1 MGPGAPTRPGLSVR
15 SLPPNIFAVVMATGI
30 VSLAVNGAGFALLA
44 HALFWLNVGLYAVL
58 WVLLISRVLRH
69 RADLA
74 ADLRSHAKA
83 PGFFTLVAA
92 PCVLGNQCVLLFG
105 GSAAGLALWV
115 VGVMFWLALTYA
127 MVPGLMEGVAKPK
140 PEEGLNGA
148 WLLAVVGTQ
157 AVSVLACLLVPAL
170 ADGAPDLPLF
180 VALAFWLV
188 GSMLYIWLI
197 ALIFHRILFLPLPP
211 GELTP
216 PYWINMGAMAISTL
230 AGVRLVGEA
239 SRMPL
244 LAELLPFLKGMTLLF
259 WATGT
264 WWIPI
269 LVALGVWRH
278 LYKRVPLSYEHG
290 YWAAVFPL
298 GMYTVCTQNLIRV
311 FQLPFLQLIAAAF
324 VWIALLAWGLTFVGM
339 AWHVI
344 APKTA
349 GTMRTPP
356 GDQDKGT
363 ETQAA
368 LAGLGSEPLECT
380 THLSTDQRQST
391 TGK

>member
-1 MGPGAPTRPGLSVR
+1 MMEPAAPATPGLSVR
-15 SLPPNIFAVVMATGI
+15 NLPPNIFAMVMSTGI
-30 VSLAVNGAGFALLA
+30 VSIALHGAGYHLIAL
-44 HALFWLNVGLYAVL
+44 ALFWLNIGLYAVL
-58 WVLLISRVLRH
+58 AVLLLTRVLRY

-92 PCVLGNQCVLLFG
+92 PCVLGNQCVLIAG
-105 GSAAGLALWV
+105 VSAAGLALWI
-115 VGVMFWLALTYA
+115 VGVTFWLALSYA
-127 MVPGLMEGVAKPK
+127 MVPGLMEASAKPK

-148 WLLAVVGTQ
+148 WLLTVVGTQ
-157 AVSVLACLLVPAL
+157 AVSVLACLLIPVL
-170 ADGAPDLPLF
+170 AADAPGVPLF
-180 VALAFWLV
+180 VALSFWLV

-197 ALIFHRILFLPLPP
+197 ALIFHRILFLPLSP

-244 LAELLPFLKGMTLLF
+244 LTELLPFLKGMTLLF

-269 LVALGVWRH
+269 LLALGLWRH
-278 LYKRVPLSYEHG
+278 LQKRVPLTYEHG

-311 FQLPFLQLIAAAF
+311 FQLPFLEPITTVF
-324 VWIALLAWGLTFVGM
+324 VWIALAAWALTFAGLAWYLIRSERKNASRWPSGGRMPVD
-339 AWHVI
+339 I
-344 APKTA
+344 
-349 GTMRTPP
+349 
-356 GDQDKGT
+356 GDRCESPAHRVLRDDT
-363 ETQAA
+363 
-368 LAGLGSEPLECT
+368 
-380 THLSTDQRQST
+380 R
-391 TGK
+391 